1 MTKITINTTG
11 KWQLYW
17 GPSPLPHNSKA
28 LGTVTRDGYDTG
40 ALILIEATGIYVQ
53 GNAAAIRSLPQRD
66 SIIGLH
72 MAEVGARGGSAT
84 SPAKT
89 RAVRR
94 NAKLGGG
101 PIKKKR
107 PTKRKVKSGASPNKG
122 SSGDTT
128 AAGVA
133 SR

>member
-1 MTKITINTTG
+1 MSKITINTTG

-17 GPSPLPHNSKA
+17 GPSPLPQHSKA
-28 LGTVTRDGYDTG
+28 IGTVTRDGYDTG

-53 GNAAAIRSLPQRD
+53 GNAASIRSLPQRD
-66 SIIGLH
+66 IIIGLH

-94 NAKLGGG
+94 NAKLGG
-101 PIKKKR
+101 R
-107 PTKRKVKSGASPNKG
+107 PPKRKAKRHNNSVSGGAGAPYTPRAG
-122 SSGDTT
+122 SQED
-128 AAGVA
+128 
-133 SR
+133 

>member
-1 MTKITINTTG
+1 MSKITINTTG

-17 GPSPLPHNSKA
+17 GPSPLPQHSKA
-28 LGTVTRDGYDTG
+28 IGTVTRDGYDTG

-53 GNAAAIRSLPQRD
+53 GNAASIRSLPQRD
-66 SIIGLH
+66 IIIGLH

-94 NAKLGGG
+94 NAKLGG
-101 PIKKKR
+101 R
-107 PTKRKVKSGASPNKG
+107 PPKRKAKRHNKLNE
-122 SSGDTT
+122 
-128 AAGVA
+128 A
-133 SR
+133 RHE